1 MRDYDEE
8 PFPGRVMGY
17 PPHEAGNQQHV
28 ADRVAFETA
37 DRLQR
42 NVIREWLALDPFG
55 GPQRRYRRA
64 CSCGHNR
71 YCGPGC
77 GAHTE

>member
-1 MRDYDEE
+1 MTIPE
-8 PFPGRVMGY
+8 G
-17 PPHEAGNQQHV
+17 AGDDSRWYAENT
-28 ADRVAFETA
+28 RRLAFETA

-42 NVIREWLALDPFG
+42 NLIREWLALDPFG

-71 YCGPGC
+71 YCGPRC